1 MRPIRILAFA
11 FLAIATLSQEAFAQE
26 LRGRIAGVVTDDSGA
41 IVPGV
46 TVTATSPAL
55 IQPQTTT
62 TGSDGSYRFPALPSG
77 LYTIT
82 ISFRASRRSSAR
94 GSESR

>member
-1 MRPIRILAFA
+1 MRLIRT
-11 FLAIATLSQEAFAQE
+11 LAIACVAIALLSQGALAQE

-46 TVTATSPAL
+46 AVTANSPAL

-62 TGSDGSYRFPALPSG
+62 SGSDGS
-77 LYTIT
+77 
-82 ISFRASRRSSAR
+82 
-94 GSESR
+94 